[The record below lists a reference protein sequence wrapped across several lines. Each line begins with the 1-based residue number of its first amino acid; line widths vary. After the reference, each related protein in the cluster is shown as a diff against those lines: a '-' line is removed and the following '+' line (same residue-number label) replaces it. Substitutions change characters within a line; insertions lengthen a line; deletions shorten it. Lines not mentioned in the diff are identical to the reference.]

1 MGKKILSKKKPP
13 SNKQTPNSNK
23 PTATTLH
30 SAMTSIKLLVLLFSA
45 IEFLTLTTAQQC
57 DPNIIQFTQG
67 ETIANPKNSGVS
79 VRFKL
84 MTECKEPVPF
94 ATTTDFKVRTGKLQR
109 LITMEDRQ
117 EGHAKARSVV
127 DRAIEY
133 IELLLDTS
141 LSISMEELQ
150 SVVAEFVKT
159 TLSLGASFIRLTAF
173 SGDSDQM
180 LVLTKGCPNGY
191 CSELAPLEA
200 AVDNMPTL
208 LTSWPSYDKGA
219 SAVFDSIMAAAAS
232 SSVHAQAHADA
243 EFQGKLPR
251 LLTAVSTVQ
260 HLIVFTDLDDTIG
273 STTLSEATKFV
284 SWLTSSSLKVSLVV
298 LDPPPHYEDS
308 DPLVFQAMV
317 DAREAFAS
325 ILQTNV
331 YHSRNITRLI
341 AAFKKNV
348 EQSIEDANSWYE
360 LFVCPSLREGTHLL
374 SIQYCGLNNGT
385 TCSSGELYTSNF
397 SATGFSNTCPYE
409 TNLYPEEESKF
420 CETRICGYHGGVFCG
435 TCEIEVGE
443 KVVVHEKENPIVKV
457 PKGSIGHLDLV
468 TWLSSSINATKKA
481 LRGRP
486 VAHGLDTIWKGV
498 VVTLHAGPDH
508 KLIKFGDA
516 PFHGVSLTS
525 KGIVMKEKIQD
536 QVLIQVL
543 NAAEMGLDHVPQWI
557 QFNSGGNFLLG
568 VEKAVSDDL
577 DTAVKITDG
586 FVDMVVNVTPNST
599 LERPIGVGI
608 VVVITLL
615 SILVIGMALFIALQK
630 CDCDRENLYK
640 KLCV

>member
-1 MGKKILSKKKPP
+1 
-13 SNKQTPNSNK
+13 
-23 PTATTLH
+23 
-30 SAMTSIKLLVLLFSA
+30 MTSIKLLLLFLA
-45 IEFLTLTTAQQC
+45 TGIEFLTLANAKDC
-57 DPNIIQFTQG
+57 DPNTIQFTQG

-84 MTECKEPVPF
+84 MTECKKPVPF

-109 LITMEDRQ
+109 LITTEDRQ
-117 EGHAKARSVV
+117 EGSITKAHSVA

-141 LSISMEELQ
+141 LSISMAELT
-150 SVVAEFVKT
+150 SVIKAFVKT

-208 LTSWPSYDKGA
+208 LTAWPSYDKGA
-219 SAVFDSIMAAAAS
+219 SAVFDSIMAATAS
-232 SSVHAQAHADA
+232 ASVHAQAHADA
-243 EFQGKLPR
+243 QFQGN
-251 LLTAVSTVQ
+251 TAVSTVQ

-284 SWLTSSSLKVSLVV
+284 SWLTTSSLRVSLVV
-298 LDPPPHYEDS
+298 LDPPPYYKDS

-341 AAFKKNV
+341 TAFKKNV

-409 TNLYPEEESKF
+409 INLYPEEESKF
-420 CETRICGYHGGVFCG
+420 CASRICGYHGGVFCG

-468 TWLSSSINATKKA
+468 TWLSSSIDATKKA

-536 QVLIQVL
+536 EVLIQVL
-543 NAAEMGLDHVPQWI
+543 NAAATQPTQWI
-557 QFNSGGNFLLG
+557 QFNSGSTSPFVSG
-568 VEKAVSDDL
+568 VVDMVTEAVSDDL
-577 DTAVKITDG
+577 TPTPTQLQSMWPAHGLPTMI
-586 FVDMVVNVTPNST
+586 NVTTNST
-599 LERPIGVGI
+599 TVERPIGAGSA
-608 VVVITLL
+608 VVITLL
-615 SILVIGMALFIALQK
+615 SILVIGMALFIAL
-630 CDCDRENLYK
+630 K
-640 KLCV
+640 KN